1 MGNTGIALRA
11 VLLKLIDLLANN
23 FQNSHRKVLRKKR
36 LMIQREMLK
45 SINSSQVLISA
56 KNKLFKKIWIL
67 TSIWTTLQL

>member
-1 MGNTGIALRA
+1 MGNTVIASRT
-11 VLLKLIDLLANN
+11 VLLKLIDLLANS

-56 KNKLFKKIWIL
+56 KNKLLKKIWIL

>member
-56 KNKLFKKIWIL
+56 KNKLLKKIWIL

>member
-23 FQNSHRKVLRKKR
+23 FQNSHLKVLRKKR

-56 KNKLFKKIWIL
+56 KNKLLKKIWIL

>member
-1 MGNTGIALRA
+1 MGNTVIASRT
-11 VLLKLIDLLANN
+11 VLLKLIDLLANS
-23 FQNSHRKVLRKKR
+23 FQNLHLKVLRKKR

-56 KNKLFKKIWIL
+56 KNKLLKKIWIL